1 MTSAISDFQRLF
13 AYIRAAGPIT
23 DRPLPPPSQSSA
35 RQMTF
40 DFDVLFRDTEEPSEK
55 IPRGKL
61 ERQMLQF
68 RHNPMMIAFRSKSLV
83 VPWKTTYRW
92 ANWINGKKP
101 VLRYSITAW

>member
-1 MTSAISDFQRLF
+1 
-13 AYIRAAGPIT
+13 
-23 DRPLPPPSQSSA
+23 
-35 RQMTF
+35 MTF

-83 VPWKTTYRW
+83 VPWKTTLSMGKLDQWQKTCLAIISATARRE
-92 ANWINGKKP
+92 NGRKLKEYNARP
-101 VLRYSITAW
+101 SKAYQQQF